1 MGVVREMM
9 ANRCR
14 SFFWVKKSS
23 IIDVVMD
30 VQLGEYTKSH

>member
-14 SFFWVKKSS
+14 GSFWVKKSS